1 MHDVDANPNERCK
14 PNRGDEGQDRE
25 QSAAR
30 CEHNLAA
37 DGIAREHE
45 EDREQDRDRICRATS
60 NTMFEPKQM
69 RDCSSPIFNQK
80 ARGAARRECNDAQ
93 QTIDSGTDSSVTSDS
108 IRPKVPIAPESS
120 ANAV

>member
-1 MHDVDANPNERCK
+1 MKDRIASRVPHVASTTWLRTGSHENMKRTESTIVTASVAQQATQCLS
-14 PNRGDEGQDRE
+14 PNRDEGLQ
-25 QSAAR
+25 QS
-30 CEHNLAA
+30 N
-37 DGIAREHE
+37 IY
-45 EDREQDRDRICRATS
+45 
-60 NTMFEPKQM
+60 
-69 RDCSSPIFNQK
+69 QK